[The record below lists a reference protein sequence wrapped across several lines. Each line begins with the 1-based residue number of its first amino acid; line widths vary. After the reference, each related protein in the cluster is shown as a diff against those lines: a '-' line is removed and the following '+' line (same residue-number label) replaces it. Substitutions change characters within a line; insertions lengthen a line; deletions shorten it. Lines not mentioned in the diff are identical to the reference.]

1 MITPMD
7 EVKEKSDDKKSLKKK
22 AKKLIQLERTRTAF
36 ERLQIAWVR
45 TSMTLLAFGVGIYE
59 FFFNRIESGRT
70 PLFEAFTGRELALT
84 LYTFAFVALSLSVL
98 QHRKSMAKL
107 KESYPES
114 RFSIATLLSVLLLIL
129 AFSLVSLLLYKAY
142 YP

>member
-1 MITPMD
+1 MD
-7 EVKEKSDDKKSLKKK
+7 EVIEIEDEQKSLKKK
-22 AKKLIQLERTRTAF
+22 AKKMLQLERTRTAF

-59 FFFNRIESGRT
+59 FFFNRIESGKT

-84 LYTFAFVALSLSVL
+84 LYTFAFVALTLSLM

-107 KESYPES
+107 KESYPEC
-114 RFSIATLLSVLLLIL
+114 RFSVAALLSFLLLIL
-129 AFSLVSLLLYKAY
+129 AFSLVSLLLWRAY